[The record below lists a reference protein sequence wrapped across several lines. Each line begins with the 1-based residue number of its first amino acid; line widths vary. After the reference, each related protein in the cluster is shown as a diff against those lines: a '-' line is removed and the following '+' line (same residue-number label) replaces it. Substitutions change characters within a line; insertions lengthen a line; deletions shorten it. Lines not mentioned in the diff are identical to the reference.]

1 MGAHPTVIPDADDCG
16 LRHRGMKHDQIL
28 DLDRRHPFTAGLD
41 DIFQAIGDLQVAVAV
56 DHPNIV
62 GVQVSVGPEQL
73 KLPVFEITL
82 VAQGARTTISPAV
95 LPS

>member
-1 MGAHPTVIPDADDCG
+1 
-16 LRHRGMKHDQIL
+16 
-28 DLDRRHPFTAGLD
+28 
-41 DIFQAIGDLQVAVAV
+41 
-56 DHPNIV
+56 
-62 GVQVSVGPEQL
+62 VQVSVGPEQL